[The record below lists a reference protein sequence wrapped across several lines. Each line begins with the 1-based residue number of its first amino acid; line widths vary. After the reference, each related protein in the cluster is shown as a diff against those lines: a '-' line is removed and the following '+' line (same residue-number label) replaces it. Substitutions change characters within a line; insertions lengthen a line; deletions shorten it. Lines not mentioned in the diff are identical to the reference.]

1 MRKTNV
7 CLPSEMSI
15 RLNGQEDAYKYAIV
29 TPTELTFQGI
39 CVTEEKEKAR
49 TAGFLQNENCVG

>member
-1 MRKTNV
+1 
-7 CLPSEMSI
+7 MSI

-39 CVTEEKEKAR
+39 CVTEEKERAR